1 MEYLKIKQPKKVIF
15 TKQFF
20 IDLAKEYSL
29 NAAMFERLGNGRS
42 TEIIVNDELLKILI
56 ELQDQFAKL
65 KEMDND
71 EYRAFYIE
79 LPRPTSEE
87 WGNCEVLIAE
97 GEYEDKEEFHKEWE
111 FSNPRETVW
120 YHVESAKYRENRIIR
135 FTDRKYSYFT
145 IANFSGYGDRK
156 GDYSDS
162 EWYKDFLVMLTLYLH
177 KLIEAITQDSDGFNE
192 YVTNRLPYQQ
202 RDERI
207 ARKKFNRIKSGFKIR
222 VKDEE
227 IAIKTLRNS
236 VCKKNGVPLDAMTIR
251 LYCKYYR
258 IAHEAYELYFQK
270 SDNARKER
278 TIPDKLQDVAYYN
291 MVKFKKI
298 DSEYDLDCEADFRKF
313 ASDHCG
319 ELGLSRLNVVASD
332 LDRPGWRIIVS
343 NSYSA
348 YVDVAIEVATALYKV
363 GAPLEICDAE
373 KFLKILKEEDY
384 VKLIPDTFHDY
395 ISYHEEGTVYQ
406 LPWEYECLDDR
417 KNYLTLEQY
426 NEIISLA
433 EWEEI
438 KKVKIR

>member
-1 MEYLKIKQPKKVIF
+1 M
-15 TKQFF
+15 
-20 IDLAKEYSL
+20 
-29 NAAMFERLGNGRS
+29 
-42 TEIIVNDELLKILI
+42 
-56 ELQDQFAKL
+56 
-65 KEMDND
+65 
-71 EYRAFYIE
+71 
-79 LPRPTSEE
+79 
-87 WGNCEVLIAE
+87 
-97 GEYEDKEEFHKEWE
+97 
-111 FSNPRETVW
+111 
-120 YHVESAKYRENRIIR
+120 
-135 FTDRKYSYFT
+135 
-145 IANFSGYGDRK
+145 
-156 GDYSDS
+156 
-162 EWYKDFLVMLTLYLH
+162 
-177 KLIEAITQDSDGFNE
+177 
-192 YVTNRLPYQQ
+192 
-202 RDERI
+202 
-207 ARKKFNRIKSGFKIR
+207 
-222 VKDEE
+222 
-227 IAIKTLRNS
+227 
-236 VCKKNGVPLDAMTIR
+236 PLDAMTIR

-298 DSEYDLDCEADFRKF
+298 DGEYDLDSEADFRKF
-313 ASDHCG
+313 ASDHYG

-395 ISYHEEGTVYQ
+395 ISYHEGGTVYQ

>member
-1 MEYLKIKQPKKVIF
+1 MALIRESFYQFKKNRNMEYLKIKQPKKVIF

-79 LPRPTSEE
+79 LPRPTPEE

-192 YVTNRLPYQQ
+192 YVTNRLLYQQ
-202 RDERI
+202 RDGRI

-227 IAIKTLRNS
+227 IAIKNF
-236 VCKKNGVPLDAMTIR
+236 
-251 LYCKYYR
+251 
-258 IAHEAYELYFQK
+258 EEL
-270 SDNARKER
+270 
-278 TIPDKLQDVAYYN
+278 
-291 MVKFKKI
+291 
-298 DSEYDLDCEADFRKF
+298 
-313 ASDHCG
+313 
-319 ELGLSRLNVVASD
+319 
-332 LDRPGWRIIVS
+332 
-343 NSYSA
+343 
-348 YVDVAIEVATALYKV
+348 
-363 GAPLEICDAE
+363 
-373 KFLKILKEEDY
+373 
-384 VKLIPDTFHDY
+384 
-395 ISYHEEGTVYQ
+395 
-406 LPWEYECLDDR
+406 CL
-417 KNYLTLEQY
+417 
-426 NEIISLA
+426 
-433 EWEEI
+433 
-438 KKVKIR
+438 